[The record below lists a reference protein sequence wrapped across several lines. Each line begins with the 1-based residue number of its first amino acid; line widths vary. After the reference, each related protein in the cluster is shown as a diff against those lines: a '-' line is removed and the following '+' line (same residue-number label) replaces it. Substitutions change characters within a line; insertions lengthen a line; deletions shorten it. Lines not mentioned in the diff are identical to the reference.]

1 MAAREHQSDESLKMA
16 HAQMHCSIL
25 LHELMLGFIH
35 KNLVSGAD
43 ATCRVVQ
50 MKTRYGTTRWDLL
63 RASMQR
69 EFTLVVRQKFLYLFR
84 TSQVRRCALP
94 LAAAPDQLFRTA
106 AALKAAPGC
115 EYSLMLVV
123 RLVSDSV

>member
-1 MAAREHQSDESLKMA
+1 MA

-25 LHELMLGFIH
+25 SHELMVGLIH
-35 KNLVSGAD
+35 KKLGSGAD
-43 ATCRVVQ
+43 AACRGVQ

-84 TSQVRRCALP
+84 TSQVRRCAL
-94 LAAAPDQLFRTA
+94 LQAAAPT
-106 AALKAAPGC
+106 
-115 EYSLMLVV
+115 
-123 RLVSDSV
+123 